1 MLIAI
6 LASLGAAICW
16 SCSSLF
22 SVYPSNYLGAI
33 CYNRYRSIIVSIILA
48 MVVTSLGGWAT
59 IQGGDMML
67 LLLAGGLVGVFLGDT
82 MLFITLRRMG
92 PRRTAILFAMNAPIV
107 TLLGFLFLDE
117 KLSINIAFGCA
128 IVLIGVILAIIYGKR
143 KSQFHHWEEIKGK
156 IWVGIAFGILTALA
170 QAVGII
176 ITKPVLDAGADPI
189 AVSSIRVGIAAIALI
204 FVATIPNPKLKPI
217 NPLNKKSLL
226 FVTISGMLG
235 MGIGMT
241 LLLYALANG
250 DAGIVATLAATSP
263 VMMLPLLWIK
273 TKERP
278 AFGAWVGAALV
289 VIGTGIIFN
298 G

>member
-6 LASLGAAICW
+6 FAALGAAICW

-48 MVVTSLGGWAT
+48 IIVTILGGWAT
-59 IQGGDMML
+59 IQGGYMMFL
-67 LLLAGGLVGVFLGDT
+67 LLIGGIVGVFLGDT
-82 MLFITLRRMG
+82 ALFMTLRRMG

-107 TLLGFLFLDE
+107 TFLGFFFLDE
-117 KLSINIAFGCA
+117 KLNINAAIGCSV
-128 IVLIGVILAIIYGKR
+128 ILSGVILAIIYGKR
-143 KSQFHHWEEIKGK
+143 KSQSHHWEEVKGK
-156 IWVGIAFGILTALA
+156 LWVGIAFGILTASA

-189 AVSSIRVGIAAIALI
+189 AVSAVRVGIAAVALI
-204 FVATIPNPKLKPI
+204 LVAAIPNKNLKPI
-217 NPLNKKSLL
+217 NPPNKKSLL

-278 AFGAWVGAALV
+278 AAGAWLGAALV
-289 VIGTGIIFN
+289 VAGTGIIFN